1 MKLLNSIL
9 NDNFSGSSMILF
21 KTQEVLLLMGQSD
34 EEIDTS
40 ELLKE
45 FSHLKRQFPIFAV
58 LHHFINEMEF
68 FIQQMGE
75 IDGDELVQR
84 IENYRE
90 QWHDAQRKAS
100 EKILTGLSFDRKNI
114 LLHSNSSALQSL
126 FAELAKRK
134 IFPTIWQTVSAPVN
148 EGLLQAKVLKRLGFK
163 VNLFHEVAISKFV
176 KELDFALFGADV
188 VTDDFF
194 MNKVGTYPLS
204 LMMKQENKPV
214 FVLSENRKHRTGEEL
229 ELMELLNETP
239 KPAKEITDDPDGL
252 TIHNYYFDATP
263 LSLIKQV
270 FTESNPT

>member
-9 NDNFSGSSMILF
+9 NDNFSGSSMVLF

-40 ELLKE
+40 ELLKD

-75 IDGDELVQR
+75 IDGDELVRR

-100 EKILTGLSFDRKNI
+100 EKMLTGLSFDRKNI

-134 IFPTIWQTVSAPVN
+134 VFPTIWQTVSAPVN
-148 EGLLQAKVLKRLGFK
+148 EGLLQAKIMKRLGFK

-176 KELDFALFGADV
+176 KKLDFALFGADV

-194 MNKVGTYPLS
+194 MNKVGTYPIS

-229 ELMELLNETP
+229 ELMELLKETP
-239 KPAKEITDDPDGL
+239 KPTIEITNDPNGF
-252 TIHNYYFDATP
+252 TVHNYYFDATP

-270 FTESNPT
+270 FTESNPA